1 MIKVNPVKT
10 VKTVQP
16 KKTVNN
22 LVKKVEKTLIDTS
35 TEEFGYFLVDGKAV
49 PIIFPR

>member
-1 MIKVNPVKT
+1 MIKINPVKIT
-10 VKTVQP
+10 QVKKP
-16 KKTVNN
+16 VNN

-49 PIIFPR
+49 PIMFPR